1 MKIKW
6 RKIHLV
12 SYSVATACI
21 AVRRHVKVW
30 LGGTAIQTVGEG
42 KQPMGGALG
51 VRMEIVG
58 AACAISG

>member
-1 MKIKW
+1 
-6 RKIHLV
+6 
-12 SYSVATACI
+12 
-21 AVRRHVKVW
+21 
-30 LGGTAIQTVGEG
+30 VGEG

>member
-1 MKIKW
+1 M
-6 RKIHLV
+6 RNPL
-12 SYSVATACI
+12 YQPA
-21 AVRRHVKVW
+21 
-30 LGGTAIQTVGEG
+30 AIQTVGEG

>member
-1 MKIKW
+1 MLPDA
-6 RKIHLV
+6 R
-12 SYSVATACI
+12 AG
-21 AVRRHVKVW
+21 VKRQFPQA
-30 LGGTAIQTVGEG
+30 AIQTVGEG

>member
-1 MKIKW
+1 MAAAGGI
-6 RKIHLV
+6 
-12 SYSVATACI
+12 
-21 AVRRHVKVW
+21 VW
-30 LGGTAIQTVGEG
+30 AGCVDVYDKETKTAIQTVGEG